1 MCWRDRKMNLVKER
15 ELNYRITVIRDDD
28 DIQLLMLEFEA
39 IDYSKIYAEIVV
51 KKIGSKGIILEFPD
65 YEEAPRGFLGLMNYY
80 ALGYSGATL
89 HVRGDRGRSENKQP
103 ASIYFPFLNNNS
115 DEESYYN
122 YVYQDGLDLVNIL
135 EKEFLDIEVIVVAKG
150 QGAAIGLAVAAIS
163 QKIAKLFISN
173 VQNFDFKYIFDNNL
187 DVGVYDGIREY
198 ARNYPEKEEY
208 LLMRLG
214 EIDVMQYCDE
224 VSVEVN
230 FGYSKLDEKNIVI
243 NKKLESMFKRKEV
256 TIFECEEEDLHV
268 KLLEKWL
275 LGDLKPGGKLD

>member
-1 MCWRDRKMNLVKER
+1 MNLVKER
-15 ELNYRITVIRDDD
+15 ELNYKISVVRDDD

-65 YEEAPRGFLGLMNYY
+65 YEEVPRGFLGLMNYC
-80 ALGYSGATL
+80 ALGYSGVTL
-89 HVRGDRGRSENKQP
+89 HIRGDRGRSENRQP
-103 ASIYFPFLNNNS
+103 ASIYFPFLNNNM
-115 DEESYYN
+115 DEELYYN

-135 EKEFLDIEVIVVAKG
+135 EKEFPDIEVIVVAKG

-214 EIDVMQYCDE
+214 EIDVIQYCDE

-256 TIFECEEEDLHV
+256 VIFECEEENLHV

>member
-1 MCWRDRKMNLVKER
+1 MNLVKER

-115 DEESYYN
+115 DEELYYN
-122 YVYQDGLDLVNIL
+122 YAYQDGIDFVNIL
-135 EKEFLDIEVIVVAKG
+135 KREFPNLEMNVVAKG
-150 QGAAIGLAVAAIS
+150 QGAAIGIVVSAVGES
-163 QKIAKLFISN
+163 VDRLFISN
-173 VQNFDFKYIFDNNL
+173 VQNFDFKYIFDNDL

-198 ARNYPEKEEY
+198 ARNYPEREDY
-208 LLMRLG
+208 LLTRLKQ
-214 EIDVMQYCDE
+214 IDILKYAERVDTKVY
-224 VSVEVN
+224 
-230 FGYSKLDEKNIVI
+230 FGYSNLDEKNII
-243 NKKLESMFKRKEV
+243 LNKKLESEFKRKEV
-256 TIFECEEEDLHV
+256 TVFECEEENLHM

-275 LGDLKPGGKLD
+275 KNSMEPNVDK

>member
-1 MCWRDRKMNLVKER
+1 MNLVKER

>member
-1 MCWRDRKMNLVKER
+1 MNLIKER
-15 ELNYRITVIRDDD
+15 ELNYKITVVRDDD

-51 KKIGSKGIILEFPD
+51 KKIGSRGIILEFPD

-103 ASIYFPFLNNNS
+103 ASIYFPFLNNNK
-115 DEESYYN
+115 DEELYYN

-135 EKEFLDIEVIVVAKG
+135 EKEFPNTEVIVVAKG
-150 QGAAIGLAVAAIS
+150 QGAAIGLVVAAIS
-163 QKIAKLFISN
+163 KKIAKLFISN

-230 FGYSKLDEKNIVI
+230 FGYSKLDEKNII
-243 NKKLESMFKRKEV
+243 LNKELEGIFKRKEV
-256 TIFECEEEDLHV
+256 IIFEYEEENLHV

-275 LGDLKPGGKLD
+275 LRDLKPGGKLD

>member
-1 MCWRDRKMNLVKER
+1 MDLVKER
-15 ELNYRITVIRDDD
+15 ELNYKINVVRDELEF
-28 DIQLLMLEFEA
+28 QLLTVEFEA
-39 IDYSKIYAEIVV
+39 VDYSKIHAEIVV
-51 KKIGSKGIILEFPD
+51 KKVNNKGFILEFPD
-65 YEEAPRGFLGLMNYY
+65 YEEVPRGFLGLMNYY

-115 DEESYYN
+115 NEELYYN
-122 YVYQDGLDLVNIL
+122 YAYQDGIDFVNIL
-135 EKEFLDIEVIVVAKG
+135 KREFPNLEVNVVAKG
-150 QGAAIGLAVAAIS
+150 QGAAIGIVVSAVGES
-163 QKIAKLFISN
+163 VDRLFISN
-173 VQNFDFKYIFDNNL
+173 VQNSDFKYIFDNNL

-230 FGYSKLDEKNIVI
+230 FGYSKLDEKNII
-243 NKKLESMFKRKEV
+243 LNKELEGIFKRKEV
-256 TIFECEEEDLHV
+256 IIFEYEEENLHV

-275 LGDLKPGGKLD
+275 LRDLKPGGKLD

>member
-1 MCWRDRKMNLVKER
+1 MDLVRER
-15 ELNYRITVIRDDD
+15 ELNYKINIVRDEMDF
-28 DIQLLMLEFEA
+28 QLLTVEFEA
-39 IDYSKIYAEIVV
+39 VDYSKIHAEIVV
-51 KKIGSKGIILEFPD
+51 KKVNNKGFILEFPD
-65 YEEAPRGFLGLMNYY
+65 YEEVPRGFLGLMNYY

-89 HVRGDRGRSENKQP
+89 HIRGDRGRSENRQP

-115 DEESYYN
+115 DEELYYN
-122 YVYQDGLDLVNIL
+122 YAYQDGIDFVNIL
-135 EKEFLDIEVIVVAKG
+135 KREFPNLEVNVVAKG
-150 QGAAIGLAVAAIS
+150 QGAAIGIVVSAVGES
-163 QKIAKLFISN
+163 MDRLFISN
-173 VQNFDFKYIFDNNL
+173 VKNFDFKYIFDNDL

-214 EIDVMQYCDE
+214 EIDVIQYCDE
-224 VSVEVN
+224 VSAEVHY
-230 FGYSKLDEKNIVI
+230 GYSKLDEKNIVI